1 MGGIFAVLSPT
12 YQNVVEHVVKGL
24 KQLEYRGFNGS
35 GIAIFSNGEVAVY
48 KDAQRID
55 AVADKY
61 NLKSLSSWIALGHTR
76 YATHG
81 KPHAD
86 NTQPHT
92 DCSNRIAVAEDGV
105 LANYE
110 ALKDSLIVEGHRIVS
125 RCDAELIA
133 HLIEKHH
140 AIVNDFKSA
149 FMKAVAEIDGYFSLV
164 AMDSACKCFL
174 AYSRGPALYVG
185 VSKDFITISSSKSAL
200 LGLAD
205 RYFKLEHNEVALTS
219 FSGVFVETLDGV
231 RVEKVFNTID
241 VDPRYADKDGYPHH
255 MLREI
260 YDVPDALMRTLY
272 TVQEK
277 YLNFA
282 ARLVIDAERVFMI
295 ANGSSLHAAYIG
307 SYYLT
312 ELAGVTPIVVSAAE
326 FPLYHVDNVGP
337 GTVVIAI
344 SQSGETRDVI
354 TSVFEAK
361 LRGATILGMTNYI
374 GSKIANLSNLYL
386 PIGAGP
392 EIAIPATKTFTSTL
406 LLLYLVSLKASL
418 QAKRI
423 GNDELRSSINEV
435 KKLSTNLS
443 SYLRH
448 IELQSEVVAKSMA
461 QCKSGYVVSRGL
473 TYPLALEGALKLKEA
488 AYIHAEG
495 VEAGEFKHGPQTLLE
510 KGVFALFILPV
521 EKQALQATYDLI
533 PMALEK
539 SATTIAVGFEVE
551 QRLSEFD
558 GNLLKVLV
566 PYVNRHLAPVILN
579 IPLQFIAY
587 KLGVLLQ
594 RPIDSPRYLSKTVH

>member
-12 YQNVVEHVVKGL
+12 HQNVMEYVIKGL

-35 GIAIFSNGEVAVY
+35 GIAVFSNGEVVVY

-55 AVADKY
+55 SVADKY
-61 NLKSLSSWIALGHTR
+61 NLRNLNSWIAVGHTR

-81 KPHAD
+81 KPHTD

-92 DCSNRIAVAEDGV
+92 DCNNRIAVVEDGA

-110 ALKDSLIVEGHRIVS
+110 ALKDSLIVEGHRIIS

-133 HLIEKHH
+133 HLIEKHRTT
-140 AIVNDFKSA
+140 NDFRDVFRRA
-149 FMKAVAEIDGYFSLV
+149 LTGIDGYFSLV
-164 AMDSACKCFL
+164 AMDSTCRCLL
-174 AYSRGPALYVG
+174 AYSHGPTLYVG
-185 VSKDFITISSSKSAL
+185 VSKDFIAFSSSRGAL
-200 LGLAD
+200 LGLVD
-205 RYFKLEHNEVALTS
+205 RYFRLEYGEITLASPL
-219 FSGVFVETLDGV
+219 GIYVETIDGIK
-231 RVEKVFNTID
+231 VEKKFNSID
-241 VDPRYADKDGYPHH
+241 IDPRYADKDGYPHH

-260 YDVPDALMRTLY
+260 YEIPEALMRTLY
-272 TVQEK
+272 SIQEK

-282 ARLVIDAERVFMI
+282 ARLIVDAERVFMI

-326 FPLYHVDNVGP
+326 FPLYHVDSVGP

-344 SQSGETRDVI
+344 SQSGETSDVI

-374 GSKIANLSNLYL
+374 GSKISNLSNLYL

-392 EIAIPATKTFTSTL
+392 EIAVPATKTFASTL
-406 LLLYLVSLKASL
+406 LLLYLLSLKSAWH
-418 QAKRI
+418 AKRVK
-423 GNDELRSSINEV
+423 DEEFRSRIDEV
-435 KKLSTNLS
+435 KKLSTSL
-443 SYLRH
+443 YHHLKH
-448 IELQSEVVAKSMA
+448 IESQSEVAAKSMI
-461 QCKSGYVVSRGL
+461 QCRSGYVVSRGL
-473 TYPLALEGALKLKEA
+473 TYPLALEGALKLKET

-495 VEAGEFKHGPQTLLE
+495 VEAGEFRHGPQTLLE

-521 EKQALQATYDLI
+521 EKQALQATYSLLS
-533 PMALEK
+533 MAFEK
-539 SATTIAVGFEVE
+539 NATTIAIGFEIE
-551 QRLSEFD
+551 QKLGELDS
-558 GNLLKVLV
+558 NLIKVIV
-566 PYVNRHLAPVILN
+566 PYVDRHLAPVMLG

>member
-1 MGGIFAVLSPT
+1 ML
-12 YQNVVEHVVKGL
+12 
-24 KQLEYRGFNGS
+24 
-35 GIAIFSNGEVAVY
+35 
-48 KDAQRID
+48 
-55 AVADKY
+55 
-61 NLKSLSSWIALGHTR
+61 
-76 YATHG
+76 
-81 KPHAD
+81 
-86 NTQPHT
+86 
-92 DCSNRIAVAEDGV
+92 
-105 LANYE
+105 
-110 ALKDSLIVEGHRIVS
+110 
-125 RCDAELIA
+125 
-133 HLIEKHH
+133 
-140 AIVNDFKSA
+140 
-149 FMKAVAEIDGYFSLV
+149 
-164 AMDSACKCFL
+164 
-174 AYSRGPALYVG
+174 
-185 VSKDFITISSSKSAL
+185 
-200 LGLAD
+200 
-205 RYFKLEHNEVALTS
+205 
-219 FSGVFVETLDGV
+219 VETLDGV
-231 RVEKVFNTID
+231 RIEKTFNTMD

-344 SQSGETRDVI
+344 SQSGETSDVI

-374 GSKIANLSNLYL
+374 GSKIANISNLYL

-423 GNDELRSSINEV
+423 SNDEFRSSVNEV
-435 KKLSTNLS
+435 KKLSANLN

-448 IELQSEVVAKSMA
+448 IELQSEVVAKSMM

-510 KGVFALFILPV
+510 EGVFALFILPV
-521 EKQALQATYDLI
+521 EKQASQATYDLI
-533 PMALEK
+533 SMALEK

-551 QRLSEFD
+551 QRLSELNV
-558 GNLLKVLV
+558 NLLKVLV
-566 PYVNRHLAPVILN
+566 PYVNRHLAPVILS
-579 IPLQFIAY
+579 IPIQFIAY